1 MELTQDEFSVIGRA
15 IAVITCPQHFK
26 KHTRQEVCAKLL
38 EIMDKYM
45 PREEE

>member
-1 MELTQDEFSVIGRA
+1 MKLTQDEFSTIGQA
-15 IAVITCPQHFK
+15 IAVINHPQYFK

-45 PREEE
+45 PIEEE